1 MGPNPD
7 LPSLV
12 IVNAC
17 LLCQPRILS
26 TFLVMVTHRSLSGK
40 SPFPGFDSVVL
51 GLSQYPAAKS
61 GPHHCGWKVK
71 TYSFPNHRHVTQRRV
86 MIPQPQRFS
95 WCNQQR
101 ALPLAGSAHC
111 DGLRRRHTMVEGGD
125 MLPENVARKTMTP
138 TSKANHSHN
147 QDTLGFP
154 GIEAN
159 KPPLLCFAGFVCL
172 LLTES

>member
-1 MGPNPD
+1 
-7 LPSLV
+7 
-12 IVNAC
+12 
-17 LLCQPRILS
+17 
-26 TFLVMVTHRSLSGK
+26 
-40 SPFPGFDSVVL
+40 
-51 GLSQYPAAKS
+51 
-61 GPHHCGWKVK
+61 
-71 TYSFPNHRHVTQRRV
+71 
-86 MIPQPQRFS
+86 
-95 WCNQQR
+95 
-101 ALPLAGSAHC
+101 
-111 DGLRRRHTMVEGGD
+111 MVEGGD